1 MLMFAIFLWDVT
13 MPTFVQLRIMG
24 IIRDVSTLNNEYY
37 CLMCVIHHIMA
48 VINHHM
54 TQLSYL
60 IIR

>member
-24 IIRDVSTLNNEYY
+24 IIIINEYY
-37 CLMCVIHHIMA
+37 YLMCVIHHIMA

-54 TQLSYL
+54 TQLSYV